1 MAVVKTILKNTDQ
14 EAIVK
19 VQGTAGAATIDLA
32 TDLLASSQALDG
44 ATQTVNITGFQWSGD
59 TNGVIQITRNSVV
72 IATLQT
78 TAAGALEMN
87 GQMMIPD
94 TIENTQDIVVTISGA
109 QSECWIK
116 LRKAGGYKSKVENS
130 TYGSY
135 DDPTRVG
142 ASTTLSGSPDKV

>member
-14 EAIVK
+14 EAVVK
-19 VQGTAGAATIDLA
+19 VQGTAASATITLA
-32 TDLLASSQALDG
+32 TDLLGSSQALDG
-44 ATQTVNITGFQWSGD
+44 ATQTVNITGLQWSGAPD
-59 TNGVIQITRNSVV
+59 GIITITRNSVV

-116 LRKAGGYKSKVENS
+116 LRKAGGYKSKVENA

>member
-14 EAIVK
+14 EAVVK
-19 VQGTAGAATIDLA
+19 VQDTAASATIALA

-44 ATQTVNITGFQWSGD
+44 ATQTVNITGLQWSGAPD
-59 TNGVIQITRNSVV
+59 GIITITRNSVV

-116 LRKAGGYKSKVENS
+116 LRKAGGYKSKVENA